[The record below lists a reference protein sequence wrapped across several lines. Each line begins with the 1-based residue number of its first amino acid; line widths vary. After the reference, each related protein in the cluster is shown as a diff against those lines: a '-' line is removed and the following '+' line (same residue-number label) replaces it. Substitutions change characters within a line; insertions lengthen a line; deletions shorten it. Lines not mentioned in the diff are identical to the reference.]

1 MLLVLSPGQFDSD
14 IQWDIEL
21 GYRVTR
27 EVSEV
32 SPLTHPLR
40 EQGCLVYVGSSFA
53 TLAVP

>member
-40 EQGCLVYVGSSFA
+40 EQGCLVYVGRSFA